1 MVLNLFVFHHHSF
14 DLFLFT
20 LAFLFS
26 VFVLPPVLCF
36 VGLIVFGSVS
46 LFSFTPSLQN
56 STVIE
61 VFVLTG
67 KLEECSDGLLPPLRF
82 LCDEGQFNQTQEEDQ
97 LASSQGYCGH
107 QIA

>member
-1 MVLNLFVFHHHSF
+1 M
-14 DLFLFT
+14 
-20 LAFLFS
+20 
-26 VFVLPPVLCF
+26 
-36 VGLIVFGSVS
+36 VFGSVF
-46 LFSFTPSLQN
+46 LFLFMPSLQKT
-56 STVIE
+56 TVIE